1 MRSCISIN
9 LRKDN
14 IVIKVN
20 EEYSQEDIVYTLRK
34 KIPDL
39 KKLYQGEHTPIV
51 ITGKVLKNKE
61 IDEIQELIK
70 KYLDVQIKFDSPR
83 TLGLHGIVK
92 TYNKEIAI
100 SETKFHRG
108 AVRSGQKLEFE
119 GSIVIM
125 GDVNDGAEVI
135 AGDNVVILGALRGL
149 AHAGA
154 KGNVNAIIAASSI
167 DAPQLRIANIIKER
181 EKEEIQEDKKT
192 YACLDEKGNLVM
204 Q

>member
-20 EEYSQEDIVYTLRK
+20 EEYSQEDIVYAVRK

-100 SETKFHRG
+100 FQGSFIALSPPG
-108 AVRSGQKLEFE
+108 KL
-119 GSIVIM
+119 
-125 GDVNDGAEVI
+125 
-135 AGDNVVILGALRGL
+135 
-149 AHAGA
+149 
-154 KGNVNAIIAASSI
+154 K
-167 DAPQLRIANIIKER
+167 
-181 EKEEIQEDKKT
+181 
-192 YACLDEKGNLVM
+192 
-204 Q
+204 

>member
-135 AGDNVVILGALRGL
+135 AGDNIVILGALRGL

-167 DAPQLRIANIIKER
+167 YAPQLRIANIIKER

>member
-135 AGDNVVILGALRGL
+135 AGDNIVILGALRGL
-149 AHAGA
+149 EHAGA